1 MAHNNTE
8 IEIKINLDTSAF
20 IRVREKVKYLA
31 IFVKKI
37 QQVDTYF
44 TPVHRDFIRPAFPFE
59 WLSIRKRGNDTLLNY
74 KHWYPEDVEDTTH
87 CDEFEVTVDS
97 EVQLEKIFSA
107 LNIRKLVT
115 VEKER
120 EVYQYQDKFEI
131 SFDTVKELGYFIEIE
146 SLKDFDGVEATRE
159 KLFDFANQLGIDI
172 SNVDKRGYPYIL
184 MKKKGFIT

>member
-20 IRVREKVKYLA
+20 IRVREKVKSLA